1 MQERAPGLY
10 PELLNNKRINR
21 RHNTTFIMY
30 FFISSLLNQDDLAM
44 STNIIREITPLTQND
59 CFTIFSRLKKEF
71 TFPLHY
77 HEELELNLI
86 LNAKGARRI
95 VGDHIDSIDDVELVL
110 VGPNVYHAWF
120 THQCQSEEIR
130 EVTIQWHK
138 DLLEDKLLRRN
149 QLSFIRSMMERS
161 QKGIL
166 FSRETIAAL
175 APRILSLNQKNG
187 FDSVLELF
195 SILHDLSISR
205 NMRTLSDGSFSN
217 QRLTFNSRRIEKAF
231 EYMNNNYDKSI
242 ALGEVAKLVSMT
254 EVSFSRF
261 IKKRTGNTFIDS
273 LNEIRLG
280 HASRMLIDTTHSIA
294 EISYHCGFNNI
305 SNFNRIFKRKKTCT
319 PKEFRE
325 NFTSGTRVFI

>member
-1 MQERAPGLY
+1 M
-10 PELLNNKRINR
+10 
-21 RHNTTFIMY
+21 
-30 FFISSLLNQDDLAM
+30 SS
-44 STNIIREITPLTQND
+44 NIIREITPLTQND
-59 CFTIFSRLKKEF
+59 CFTIFSRVKKEF
-71 TFPLHY
+71 SFPLHY

-86 LNAKGARRI
+86 MNAKGARRI
-95 VGDHIDSIDDVELVL
+95 VGDHIDQIDDMELVL

-120 THQCQSEEIR
+120 THQCTSEEIH
-130 EVTIQWHK
+130 EVTIQWHR
-138 DLLEDKLLRRN
+138 DLFEDKFLRRN
-149 QLSFIRSMMERS
+149 QLSFIRSMVERS

-166 FSRETIAAL
+166 FSRETTVAL

-187 FDSVLELF
+187 FDSVLELL

-205 NMRTLSDGSFSN
+205 NMRTLSDGSFTN
-217 QRLTFNSRRIEKAF
+217 QHFTYNSRRIEKAF
-231 EYMNNNYDKSI
+231 EYMNTNYDKAI
-242 ALGEVAKLVSMT
+242 TLGEVAKLVSMT

-305 SNFNRIFKRKKTCT
+305 SNFNRIFKKKKTCT

-325 NFTSGTRVFI
+325 NFNSGSRVFI

>member
-1 MQERAPGLY
+1 
-10 PELLNNKRINR
+10 
-21 RHNTTFIMY
+21 
-30 FFISSLLNQDDLAM
+30 M
-44 STNIIREITPLTQND
+44 STTIMREITPLTQND
-59 CFTIFSRLKKEF
+59 CFTIFSRVKREF
-71 TFPLHY
+71 SFPLHY
-77 HEELELNLI
+77 HEEMELNLI

-95 VGDHIDSIDDVELVL
+95 VGDHIDSIDDLELVL

-120 THQCQSEEIR
+120 THQCMSEEIR

-138 DLLEDKLLRRN
+138 DLFEDKLLRRN

-166 FSRETIAAL
+166 FSRETTKLL
-175 APRILSLNQKNG
+175 APRIISLNQKNG
-187 FDSVLELF
+187 FDGVLELL
-195 SILHDLSISR
+195 SILHDLSTSR
-205 NMRTLSDGSFSN
+205 NMRTLSDGSFTN
-217 QRLTFNSRRIEKAF
+217 QHFTYNSRRIEKAF
-231 EYMNNNYDKSI
+231 EYMNTNYDKPI
-242 ALGEVAKLVSMT
+242 TLGEVAKLVSMT
-254 EVSFSRF
+254 DVSFSRF
-261 IKKRTGNTFIDS
+261 IKKRTGNTFVDS

-305 SNFNRIFKRKKTCT
+305 SNFNRIFKKKKTCT